1 MSEKNNRE
9 FSDSDI
15 SSDSSDDDD
24 IESEEVPRQTETR
37 MVRELGEGGVLTSSR
52 LSLGES
58 CAQLLES

>member
-52 LSLGES
+52 LWPSS
-58 CAQLLES
+58 N